1 MVVCR
6 RVNRM
11 DEALEYTPPPYL
23 PLCLYDQSN
32 LTCNMRNNN
41 VTKHNIPSND
51 ENIFRTVSQFH
62 AQITYKDDAF
72 FLTDLCSQHGTWITN
87 NEGRRYR
94 VPPNYPHRVHPS
106 DAIEFGSDQASYR
119 VKVTRSAPRVS
130 QKEGQQNLQ
139 KHKL

>member
-1 MVVCR
+1 
-6 RVNRM
+6 
-11 DEALEYTPPPYL
+11 
-23 PLCLYDQSN
+23 
-32 LTCNMRNNN
+32 MRNNN

-51 ENIFRTVSQFH
+51 ENIFRTSKHLHYLITVPLPQVSQFH

-106 DAIEFGSDQASYR
+106 DAIEFGSDRASYR